1 MTSVGAELAGVVEL
15 VEDPVDMYRLPT
27 DLQHWAPL
35 HPASYADSNPEVFLQ
50 KLRRGEIAAS
60 AQVPSVVDK
69 RRSARRW
76 AAPYG
81 RLAIAVCPPC
91 GSREY
96 TPARKAAVRQAW
108 CFVSVWVGISVGEGV
123 GISTDL
129 FSLPAYQRRGV
140 QTLAQITLPSITLS
154 NDALPLHSSYSFA
167 GWGPPSR
174 PELEG
179 WKQGSSRVASWSSLE
194 GCGRLE
200 DLSES
205 RGQQTGRA
213 TIVLRGRAIA

>member
-50 KLRRGEIAAS
+50 KLRRGEIAARERAAS
-60 AQVPSVVDK
+60 AQVLSIVDK
-69 RRSARRW
+69 RRSVRRW

-81 RLAIAVCPPC
+81 RLAIAVCPPR
-91 GSREY
+91 GSRHY

-108 CFVSVWVGISVGEGV
+108 CFVSVWLGISLGEGV

-129 FSLPAYQRRGV
+129 FSLQAYQRRGV

-179 WKQGSSRVASWSSLE
+179 W
-194 GCGRLE
+194 
-200 DLSES
+200 
-205 RGQQTGRA
+205 
-213 TIVLRGRAIA
+213 

>member
-1 MTSVGAELAGVVEL
+1 MWGGYKQPNQVAEIKPTRT
-15 VEDPVDMYRLPT
+15 DCMT

-35 HPASYADSNPEVFLQ
+35 HLVGYAYSDPEVFLQ

-81 RLAIAVCPPC
+81 RLAIAVCPPR
-91 GSREY
+91 GSRHY

-108 CFVSVWVGISVGEGV
+108 CFVSVWLGISLGEGV

-129 FSLPAYQRRGV
+129 FSLQAYQRRGV
-140 QTLAQITLPSITLS
+140 KTLAQITLPSITLCRS
-154 NDALPLHSSYSFA
+154 QQ
-167 GWGPPSR
+167 WRPP
-174 PELEG
+174 PPF
-179 WKQGSSRVASWSSLE
+179 
-194 GCGRLE
+194 
-200 DLSES
+200 
-205 RGQQTGRA
+205 
-213 TIVLRGRAIA
+213 

>member
-1 MTSVGAELAGVVEL
+1 MAGLGPWDSLVTSVGAELAGVVEL

-60 AQVPSVVDK
+60 AQVPSVVDT

-129 FSLPAYQRRGV
+129 FSLQAYQRRGV

-154 NDALPLHSSYSFA
+154 NDTLPSILATVSQDGALDHDP
-167 GWGPPSR
+167 
-174 PELEG
+174 
-179 WKQGSSRVASWSSLE
+179 SSRA
-194 GCGRLE
+194 G
-200 DLSES
+200 S
-205 RGQQTGRA
+205 RDSA
-213 TIVLRGRAIA
+213 VLRAGAPWWGA